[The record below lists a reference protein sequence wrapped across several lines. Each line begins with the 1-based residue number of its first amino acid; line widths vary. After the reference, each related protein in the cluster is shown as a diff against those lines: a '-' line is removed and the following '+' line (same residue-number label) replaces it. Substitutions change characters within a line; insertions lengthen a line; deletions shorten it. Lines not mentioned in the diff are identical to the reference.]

1 LFSFSGS
8 YGFFASIA
16 GRRQSSSR
24 VYVMPRRSLG
34 GGDEL
39 HAPDLSLSGNDNDME
54 IRVAAFVAQSNAQYS
69 YVTILVFDFVS
80 NSAERL
86 ILASRPIGRAI
97 ALCGG
102 LTYSHGNCGY
112 GRQTQFLH

>member
-54 IRVAAFVAQSNAQYS
+54 LSVAAFVAQSNAQYS
-69 YVTILVFDFVS
+69 YVAILVFDFVS
-80 NSAERL
+80 DGAERL
-86 ILASRPIGRAI
+86 IFTPRPIGRAI